1 MWACKSLMY
10 LCVRSTG
17 LLLGSVGG
25 SLTYIALLWCVWGLP
40 ICPWAVS
47 VDLSCIDSFI
57 VFDVM
62 CVRCADLLLGC
73 VGGPLTHHLVCYGVW
88 WGLPTCSWAVSV
100 GLSLCRIFSFC
111 CGHISGSLMHYLHI
125 HCICVIIDVL
135 VCEVHRPAP
144 GQCRWVSHI
153 YCFAVVCVRSTDLPV
168 GCVGGSLMH
177 RLIYCIWCDVCE
189 VCRPAPGLRRWTS
202 HASSGMLWCVMRSA
216 DLLLGCVGGS
226 LSLCRII
233 SFCCGHISGSLMH
246 YLHIHVFVLLLMY
259 CVWGPPACSWA
270 VSVGLSH
277 ILLCCGVCEVYR
289 FARGLCRWI
298 SHASSHL
305 LYLMWCVWGVPTC
318 SWVASVDLS
327 CIIWYVMVCN
337 EVCRP
342 APGLCRWVSLSLS
355 HYLILLWCVWGL
367 PICSWVMSVDLSRIY
382 PILFLMCVGS
392 TDLLLGYVGGP
403 LMHRLNFYGVCE
415 VYRPAPGLCRWVSH
429 FSHFNI
435 LIFCFVVIW
444 LW

>member
-1 MWACKSLMY
+1 MTYGVWWGLPTCSWAVSVGLSLCRIISFCCGHISGSLMHYLHIHVFVLLLMY

-47 VDLSCIDSFI
+47 VDLSCIVSFI

-73 VGGPLTHHLVCYGVW
+73 VGGPLMHHLVCYGVW

-100 GLSLCRIFSFC
+100 GLSL
-111 CGHISGSLMHYLHI
+111 
-125 HCICVIIDVL
+125 
-135 VCEVHRPAP
+135 
-144 GQCRWVSHI
+144 
-153 YCFAVVCVRSTDLPV
+153 
-168 GCVGGSLMH
+168 
-177 RLIYCIWCDVCE
+177 
-189 VCRPAPGLRRWTS
+189 
-202 HASSGMLWCVMRSA
+202 
-216 DLLLGCVGGS
+216 S
-226 LSLCRII
+226 LSL
-233 SFCCGHISGSLMH
+233 SH
-246 YLHIHVFVLLLMY
+246 YLIFVVVTSVDLSCIIYTYMY
-259 CVWGPPACSWA
+259 LCYYWCTCVWGPPACSWA
-270 VSVGLSH
+270 VSVDLSH

-318 SWVASVDLS
+318 SWVASVGLS
-327 CIIWYVMVCN
+327 CIIWYVMVGD

-342 APGLCRWVSLSLS
+342 APGLCRWSLSLS

-435 LIFCFVVIW
+435 WIFCFVVIW

>member
-1 MWACKSLMY
+1 MHQPPLVRSSAFCSIRLFQFLVSLILKQWNSHWNSY
-10 LCVRSTG
+10 RILEYATCVIIPLCVRSTG

-47 VDLSCIDSFI
+47 VDLSCIVSFI

-73 VGGPLTHHLVCYGVW
+73 VGGPLMHHLVCYGVW

-100 GLSLCRIFSFC
+100 GLSLCRIISFC

-135 VCEVHRPAP
+135 VCEAHRPAP
-144 GQCRWVSHI
+144 GRCRWVSHI

-189 VCRPAPGLRRWTS
+189 VCRPAPGLRRWAS

-226 LSLCRII
+226 LSL
-233 SFCCGHISGSLMH
+233 
-246 YLHIHVFVLLLMY
+246 
-259 CVWGPPACSWA
+259 
-270 VSVGLSH
+270 
-277 ILLCCGVCEVYR
+277 
-289 FARGLCRWI
+289 
-298 SHASSHL
+298 
-305 LYLMWCVWGVPTC
+305 
-318 SWVASVDLS
+318 
-327 CIIWYVMVCN
+327 
-337 EVCRP
+337 
-342 APGLCRWVSLSLS
+342 S
-355 HYLILLWCVWGL
+355 HYLILLRCVWGL

-435 LIFCFVVIW
+435 WIFCFVVIW